1 MADIT
6 GILNDVQI
14 KMQGRN
20 KVITQLTSAIFSLEE
35 KLKIYTE
42 EFSNNDFTSFPC
54 FHHLIQE
61 DSEEE
66 INLQPFIELLT
77 VLRHDFSTR
86 FNDFRKFRSPF
97 RLVENPWSIT
107 TADVTGL
114 SIFGPEIRNLKN
126 ELIDLQQDSELEGIF
141 QEKRKTNSILEFWN
155 TVPEKQFENLVS
167 CAYKILCLFG
177 STYIC
182 EMTFSKIK
190 FIKGKH
196 RSRLTNVNLENLLRI
211 CVANQPARI
220 DKIVE
225 ESSRVRSSTSQQ

>member
-1 MADIT
+1 MSTLSNSGLMVNMEPNNVTLAMNIGFIGAGNMAKAIGEGLLHSGAIKASQLYVSAPTERNLGSWKELGANTTNKNGYVVEKSDIIFIAVKPH
-6 GILNDVQI
+6 ILDSAVEDI
-14 KMQGRN
+14 KNTLSNNFNSKLFISILAG
-20 KVITQLTSAIFSLEE
+20 TTLETLEE
-35 KLKIYTE
+35 
-42 EFSNNDFTSFPC
+42 
-54 FHHLIQE
+54 
-61 DSEEE
+61 
-66 INLQPFIELLT
+66 
-77 VLRHDFSTR
+77 
-86 FNDFRKFRSPF
+86 
-97 RLVENPWSIT
+97 
-107 TADVTGL
+107 
-114 SIFGPEIRNLKN
+114 
-126 ELIDLQQDSELEGIF
+126 QDSELEGIF

-155 TVPEKQFENLVS
+155 TVPEKQLENLVS

-196 RSRLTNVNLENLLRI
+196 RSHLTNVNLENLLRI

>member
-1 MADIT
+1 MADKT

-42 EFSNNDFTSFPC
+42 EFSFTSFPC

-86 FNDFRKFRSPF
+86 FNDFRKFRNPF
-97 RLVENPWSIT
+97 
-107 TADVTGL
+107 
-114 SIFGPEIRNLKN
+114 
-126 ELIDLQQDSELEGIF
+126 
-141 QEKRKTNSILEFWN
+141 
-155 TVPEKQFENLVS
+155 
-167 CAYKILCLFG
+167 
-177 STYIC
+177 
-182 EMTFSKIK
+182 
-190 FIKGKH
+190 
-196 RSRLTNVNLENLLRI
+196 
-211 CVANQPARI
+211 
-220 DKIVE
+220 
-225 ESSRVRSSTSQQ
+225 